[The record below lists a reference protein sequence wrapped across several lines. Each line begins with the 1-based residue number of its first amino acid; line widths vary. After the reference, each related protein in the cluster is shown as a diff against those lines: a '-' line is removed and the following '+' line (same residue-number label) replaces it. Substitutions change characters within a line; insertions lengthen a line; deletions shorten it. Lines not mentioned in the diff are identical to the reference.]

1 MSRKP
6 ASKERREAL
15 ARSPALV
22 GLLIVALRLGLG
34 GLFLIAGVLKLSD
47 PSAFALEI
55 HNYQLLPALAPALAA
70 ALPTVEIALGAAMAI
85 GPRRW
90 AHASAFA
97 ATLVLLVF
105 TVAVSSVV
113 VRGINITCGCF
124 GEGSGPVTAL
134 TVLRDIALV
143 AAALALTWWTRPDAA
158 PEAALPTPAALG

>member
-6 ASKERREAL
+6 GRETF

-22 GLLIVALRLGLG
+22 GLLILALRLGLG
-34 GLFLIAGVLKLSD
+34 GLFLVAGALKLSD
-47 PSAFALEI
+47 PSAFAVEI
-55 HNYQLLPALAPALAA
+55 HNYQLLPELAPVLAA
-70 ALPTVEIALGAAMAI
+70 ALPTVELALGAAMAI

-90 AHASAFA
+90 AHAGAFA

-134 TVLRDIALV
+134 TVLRDIALI
-143 AAALALTWWTRPDAA
+143 AAALALTWLTRPDAA
-158 PEAALPTPAALG
+158 PEARLPTPAALG